1 MSESRP
7 VKVRLVI
14 LWLVI
19 SLPALIF
26 PGCGEEAGIPQV
38 EEPSHAASAS
48 ESTPES
54 EVSSGAGE
62 SFPSYESSI
71 FSLADAYSD
80 YFLLGTIYTPKT
92 LSDPEKSL
100 VLGNFNC
107 ITPEN
112 IMKPEYMQPTEG
124 NFNFTESDTM
134 MQFAGENNLKV
145 VGHTLVWHQQSGD
158 WLGRNVTREEAIEQ
172 LRNHIT
178 SIVSRYRGKVLSWDV
193 VNEAVDDGKSLPAD
207 GDWTKCLR
215 ETQWLSSI
223 GPDYIALAF
232 TFAHEADP
240 DAKLYYND
248 YNLND
253 SKKAE
258 VVCAMVR
265 DLKSQGVP
273 IDGIGM
279 QGHYTTNVS
288 VASVER
294 SLKMFSELGVEV
306 SISELDV
313 AVNDAAGAKSLTR
326 EQEIRQ
332 AVTYAKLFK
341 VFKKYSDLIK
351 RVTFWGTVDSASW
364 RSDRF
369 PCLFNGDYTPKEAV
383 YAVLDPEKYL
393 SDIEKEE

>member
-19 SLPALIF
+19 SLPALII

-124 NFNFTESDTM
+124 NFNFTESNTM